1 MIIMY
6 LLVAWDIE
14 MEGEKY
20 GDDSKAL
27 RGLEGVCPLM
37 TTLSMGSRFLVQV
50 ELICESSY

>member
-14 MEGEKY
+14 LGGEKY
-20 GDDSKAL
+20 GDDSVAL

-37 TTLSMGSRFLVQV
+37 TTLSMGTYLVQV
-50 ELICESSY
+50 ELSCESSY